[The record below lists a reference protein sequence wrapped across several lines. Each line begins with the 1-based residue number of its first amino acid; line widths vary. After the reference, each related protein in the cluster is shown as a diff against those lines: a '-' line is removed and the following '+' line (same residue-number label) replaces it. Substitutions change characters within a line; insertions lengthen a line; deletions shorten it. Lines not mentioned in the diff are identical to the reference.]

1 MLDYVS
7 AGIAF
12 YSTLLYFTLLY
23 FTLLYFTLF
32 PVQEWLLEFRLGYL
46 GRYWSLI
53 KYY

>member
-12 YSTLLYFTLLY
+12 YSTLLY